1 MPQVLSKNSVLLR
14 GAGRT
19 NIEYSAGPNINITDD
34 VISGRDWTNDIN
46 QAVASGLSGR
56 LSGGENIAITN
67 NDGISTISISGD
79 IYSAGENINITD
91 KVISGKDWTND
102 IDEHIESA
110 VSGKADASAIPT
122 IVDYSAGSN
131 INISDHVISG
141 KDWSPELD
149 VKLDKS
155 AYISGTSSF
164 VTVERMYDELSSI
177 SSHISADSPWISGN
191 KILAPSAVQLEFGG
205 QFQALSSFDL
215 SGDHNHYLLMKGAAF
230 RLPDIDPYLS
240 AYLPVSSFNNYT
252 DYAEARMSAI
262 FVLANS
268 AYTTAVNNYHS
279 KLDKSAFDE
288 YSAAHSGDDA
298 VPYSAGDN
306 INVTD
311 HIISGRDWTDVIQ
324 SAMSSVNVS
333 SKLDTSAFNLYSA
346 AHSGDDITPYSAGS
360 NINVTDHVISGKDW
374 SNEIAAAGSGD
385 KTPYSGSSGIQVQDH
400 VISITGEVGRVYSAG
415 ANINISNQN
424 VISGKDWTNTI
435 DSHIASATS
444 AFLTSGDLPSAK
456 PVSGASGIKIEELT
470 DRVVFSISGD
480 VGKTYSAGA
489 NINITNEVI
498 SGRDWSTNISS
509 ATSGKLDSSWTAG
522 KDVTPYSAGNNIKI
536 TNHVVSGKDWTTEIS
551 SATSGKLDTT
561 AFTAYTATAGDYS
574 GIAPITV
581 DNVNR
586 TISVSAGYTL
596 SAGSGINFT
605 DDFADKILTINAD
618 TSGFV
623 RYTDQVLGIGN
634 GNEIS
639 GTNSYGFGAYNIVS
653 GVSLAAGLANRAS
666 ARSLAVGQNSYAYDS
681 SLAVGYANIADYN
694 SIAVGDYNRVHNG
707 QALGLNLRM
716 DGGMAIGKNNLTS
729 ADALFVIGNGSGSD
743 DSARSDAFVIDKS
756 GNVFANG
763 EQLRQNY
770 YFMNIADT
778 TGIIDAYENYP
789 PLDHDWVLDIK
800 NLGGAQVV
808 WSAFGGTATLDIDQ
822 GVRIHYSYNDDTLLA
837 EPVYPLAF
845 DEYATKSDLGGMTLE
860 MVGSSAQATGT
871 NILYIITGSN

>member
-131 INISDHVISG
+131 IDISNHVISG
-141 KDWSPELD
+141 KDWSSELD
-149 VKLDKS
+149 LKLDKS
-155 AYISGTSSF
+155 AFITGTSSF

-177 SSHISADSPWISGN
+177 SANISADSPWISGN
-191 KILAPSAVQLEFGG
+191 KILADSAIQLEFGG

-230 RLPDIDPYLS
+230 RLPAIEPYLS
-240 AYLPVSSFNNYT
+240 SYLPVTSFNNYT
-252 DYAEARMSAI
+252 EYAEARMSAI

-288 YSAAHSGDDA
+288 YSAAHSGDA

-306 INVTD
+306 INVTN
-311 HIISGRDWTDVIQ
+311 HVISGRDWTDVIQ
-324 SAMSSVNVS
+324 SAMSSVNPS
-333 SKLDTSAFNLYSA
+333 SKLDISAFNLYSA
-346 AHSGDDITPYSAGS
+346 AHTADDITPYSAGS
-360 NINVTDHVISGKDW
+360 NINVTNHVISGKDW

-444 AFLTSGDLPSAK
+444 SFLTSGDLPSAK

-470 DRVVFSISGD
+470 DKVVFSISGD
-480 VGKTYSAGA
+480 VGKTYSAGS
-489 NINITNEVI
+489 NIDITNDVI
-498 SGRDWSTNISS
+498 SGKNWSN
-509 ATSGKLDSSWTAG
+509 
-522 KDVTPYSAGNNIKI
+522 
-536 TNHVVSGKDWTTEIS
+536 EIDA
-551 SATSGKLDTT
+551 ATSGKLDTS
-561 AFTAYTATAGDYS
+561 AFTAYTATAGGADYS
-574 GIAPITV
+574 GIAPVTV

-653 GVSLAAGLANRAS
+653 GISLAAGLANRAS

-743 DSARSDAFVIDKS
+743 DSARSDAFVIDAS

-770 YFMNIADT
+770 YFMNIAET
-778 TGIIDAYENYP
+778 AGIVEAYENYP
-789 PLDHDWVLDIK
+789 PFDHDWVLDIK

-808 WSAFGGTATLDIDQ
+808 WSAFGGTATLEIDQ

-860 MVGSSAQATGT
+860 MVGSSAQATA
-871 NILYIITGSN
+871 NNVLYIITGSN

>member
-122 IVDYSAGSN
+122 IVDYSAGAN
-131 INISDHVISG
+131 IDISGHVISG
-141 KDWSPELD
+141 KDWSSELD
-149 VKLDKS
+149 LKLDKS
-155 AYISGTSSF
+155 AFITGTSSF

-177 SSHISADSPWISGN
+177 SANISADSPWISGN
-191 KILAPSAVQLEFGG
+191 KILADSAIQLEFGG

-230 RLPDIDPYLS
+230 RLPAIEPYLS
-240 AYLPVSSFNNYT
+240 SYLPVSSFNNYT
-252 DYAEARMSAI
+252 EYAEARMSAI

-279 KLDKSAFDE
+279 KLDKSAFEE

-311 HIISGRDWTDVIQ
+311 HVISGRDWTDVIQ
-324 SAMSSVNVS
+324 SAMSSVNPS
-333 SKLDTSAFNLYSA
+333 SKLDISAFNLYSA
-346 AHSGDDITPYSAGS
+346 AHTADDITPYSAGS
-360 NINVTDHVISGKDW
+360 NINVTNHVISGKDW

-444 AFLTSGDLPSAK
+444 SFLTSGDLPSAK

-470 DRVVFSISGD
+470 DKVVFSISGD
-480 VGKTYSAGA
+480 VGKTYSAGS
-489 NINITNEVI
+489 NINISNQNVI
-498 SGRDWSTNISS
+498 
-509 ATSGKLDSSWTAG
+509 
-522 KDVTPYSAGNNIKI
+522 
-536 TNHVVSGKDWTTEIS
+536 SGKDWSNEIA
-551 SATSGKLDTT
+551 SATSGKLDTS
-561 AFTAYTATAGDYS
+561 AFTAYTATAGGADYS
-574 GIAPITV
+574 GIAPVSV

-743 DSARSDAFVIDKS
+743 DSARSDAFVIDAS

-770 YFMNIADT
+770 YFMNIADS
-778 TGIIDAYENYP
+778 TGIVEAYENYP
-789 PLDHDWVLDIK
+789 PYDHDWVLDIK

-822 GVRIHYSYNDDTLLA
+822 GVRIHYSYDDDTLLA
-837 EPVYPLAF
+837 EPIYPLAF
-845 DEYATKSDLGGMTLE
+845 EEYATKSDLGGMTLE
-860 MVGSSAQATGT
+860 MVGSTAQATA
-871 NILYIITGSN
+871 NNVLYIITGSN

>member
-34 VISGRDWTNDIN
+34 VISGRDWTDDIN
-46 QAVASGLSGR
+46 QAIASGLSGR
-56 LSGGENIAITN
+56 LSGGDNIAITH

-79 IYSAGENINITD
+79 LYSAGPNIDITD
-91 KVISGKDWTND
+91 RTISGKDWTND

-110 VSGKADASAIPT
+110 ISSKADTSAIPT
-122 IVDYSAGSN
+122 IVDYSAGNN
-131 INISDHVISG
+131 INITDHVVSG
-141 KDWSPELD
+141 KDWTSELD

-191 KILAPSAVQLEFGG
+191 KILAASAIQLEFGS

-230 RLPDIDPYLS
+230 RLPDIYPYLS
-240 AYLPVSSFNNYT
+240 SYLPVSSFNNYT
-252 DYAEARMSAI
+252 DYAEARMSGI

-268 AYTTAVNNYHS
+268 AYTTAVNNYYN
-279 KLDKSAFDE
+279 KLDKSAFSA

-298 VPYSAGDN
+298 VPYSAGAN
-306 INVTD
+306 IDVTD
-311 HIISGRDWTDVIQ
+311 HVISGRDWTDLIQ

-346 AHSGDDITPYSAGS
+346 AHSGDDVTPYSAGS
-360 NINVTDHVISGKDW
+360 NINVTNHVISGKDW
-374 SNEIAAAGSGD
+374 SDEIASAGSGD
-385 KTPYSGSSGIQVQDH
+385 KTPYSGASGIQVQDH

-444 AFLTSGDLPSAK
+444 SFLTSGDLPSAK

-470 DRVVFSISGD
+470 DKVVFSISGD
-480 VGKTYSAGA
+480 VGKTYSAGS
-489 NINITNEVI
+489 NIDITNEVI
-498 SGRDWSTNISS
+498 SGKDWSN
-509 ATSGKLDSSWTAG
+509 
-522 KDVTPYSAGNNIKI
+522 
-536 TNHVVSGKDWTTEIS
+536 EIDA
-551 SATSGKLDTT
+551 ATSGKLDTS
-561 AFTAYTATAGDYS
+561 AFTAYTATAGGADYS
-574 GIAPITV
+574 GIAPVTV

-596 SAGSGINFT
+596 SAGSGINFVEDST
-605 DDFADKILTINAD
+605 AKILTINSIAAPD
-618 TSGFV
+618 WYFAGPNINIREDGQISGKDWTSDISGYTGFV

-634 GNEIS
+634 GNEVS
-639 GTNSYGFGAYNIVS
+639 GTNSLGFGAYNIVS

-707 QALGLNLRM
+707 QALGYNLRM

-756 GNVFANG
+756 GNVYANG

-770 YFMNIADT
+770 YFMNIAET
-778 TGIIDAYENYP
+778 AGIVYAYDSYP
-789 PLDHDWVLDIK
+789 PMDHDWVLDIK
-800 NLGGAQVV
+800 NIGGAAVEF
-808 WSAFGGTATLDIDQ
+808 SANDATATLEINQ
-822 GVRIHYSYNDDTLLA
+822 GVRVHYSYLDDMLLA
-837 EPVYPLAF
+837 EPVYPIGF
-845 DEYATKSDLGGMTLE
+845 DDYATKGDLGGLTIE
-860 MVGSSAQATGT
+860 TVGTSAEASGT

>member
-34 VISGRDWTNDIN
+34 VISGRDWTDDIN

-67 NDGISTISISGD
+67 NEGISTISISGD

-131 INISDHVISG
+131 IDISNHVISG
-141 KDWSPELD
+141 KDWSSELD
-149 VKLDKS
+149 LKLDKS
-155 AYISGTSSF
+155 AFITGTSSF

-177 SSHISADSPWISGN
+177 SANISADSPWISGN
-191 KILAPSAVQLEFGG
+191 KILADSAIQLEFGG

-230 RLPDIDPYLS
+230 RLPAIEPYLS
-240 AYLPVSSFNNYT
+240 SYLPVTSFNNYT
-252 DYAEARMSAI
+252 EYAEARMSAI

-268 AYTTAVNNYHS
+268 AYTTAVNNYNS

-288 YSAAHSGDDA
+288 YSAAHSGDENI
-298 VPYSAGDN
+298 PYSAGDN

-311 HIISGRDWTDVIQ
+311 HVISGRDWTDVIQ
-324 SAMSSVNVS
+324 SAMSSVNPS
-333 SKLDTSAFNLYSA
+333 SKLDISAFNLYSA
-346 AHSGDDITPYSAGS
+346 AHTADDITPYSAGS
-360 NINVTDHVISGKDW
+360 NINVTNHVISGKDW

-385 KTPYSGSSGIQVQDH
+385 KTPYSGASGIQVQDH
-400 VISITGEVGRVYSAG
+400 VISISGEVGRVYSAG

-444 AFLTSGDLPSAK
+444 SFLTSGDLPSAK

-470 DRVVFSISGD
+470 DKVVFSISGD
-480 VGKTYSAGA
+480 VGKTYSAGS
-489 NINITNEVI
+489 NINITNDVI
-498 SGRDWSTNISS
+498 SGKNWQPEINA
-509 ATSGKLDSSWTAG
+509 ATSGKLNTSSFTAY
-522 KDVTPYSAGNNIKI
+522 TA
-536 TNHVVSGKDWTTEIS
+536 T
-551 SATSGKLDTT
+551 ATSGKLDTT
-561 AFTAYTATAGDYS
+561 AFTAYTATATTGKLDTSAFTAYTATAGGADYS
-574 GIAPITV
+574 GIAPVTV

-639 GTNSYGFGAYNIVS
+639 GTNSLGFGAYNIVS

-681 SLAVGYANIADYN
+681 SLAVGYANIADHN
-694 SIAVGDYNRVHNG
+694 SIAVGDYNNVHNG
-707 QALGLNLRM
+707 QALGLNLKM
-716 DGGMAIGKNNLTS
+716 DGGMAIGKNNKTS

-743 DSARSDAFVIDKS
+743 TSARSDAFVIDKS
-756 GNVFANG
+756 GNVYANG

-770 YFMNIADT
+770 YFMNIAET
-778 TGIIDAYENYP
+778 TGIVYAYDSYP
-789 PLDHDWVLDIK
+789 PMDHDWVLDIK
-800 NLGGAQVV
+800 NIGGAAVEF
-808 WSAFGGTATLDIDQ
+808 SACDATATLEVNQ
-822 GVRIHYSYNDDTLLA
+822 GVRVHYSYLDNMLMA
-837 EPVYPLAF
+837 EPIYPIGI
-845 DEYATKSDLGGMTLE
+845 DDYVTKGDLGGLTIE
-860 MVGSSAQATGT
+860 TVGTSAEASGT

>member
-34 VISGRDWTNDIN
+34 VISGRDWTDDIN

-56 LSGGENIAITN
+56 LSGGENIAITSN
-67 NDGISTISISGD
+67 EGITTISVSGD
-79 IYSAGENINITD
+79 IYSAGDNINITN

-110 VSGKADASAIPT
+110 ISSKADTSAIPT

-131 INISDHVISG
+131 IDITDHVISG
-141 KDWSPELD
+141 KDWTSELD

-155 AYISGTSSF
+155 AYITGTSSF

-177 SSHISADSPWISGN
+177 SSHISGDSPWISGN
-191 KILAPSAVQLEFGG
+191 KILAPSAIQLEFGG

-230 RLPDIDPYLS
+230 RLPDLWPHLS

-252 DYAEARMSAI
+252 DYAEARMSGI

-268 AYTTAVNNYHS
+268 AYTTAVNNYHN
-279 KLDKSAFDE
+279 KLDKSAFSS
-288 YSAAHSGDDA
+288 YSAAHSGDDT

-306 INVTD
+306 IDVTD

-346 AHSGDDITPYSAGS
+346 AHSGDDVTPYSAGS
-360 NINVTDHVISGKDW
+360 NINISDHVISGKDW
-374 SNEIAAAGSGD
+374 SDEIAAAGSGD
-385 KTPYSGSSGIQVQDH
+385 KTPYSGASGIQVQNH
-400 VISITGEVGRVYSAG
+400 VISISGEVGRVYSAG
-415 ANINISNQN
+415 ANINISPQN

-480 VGKTYSAGA
+480 VGKTYSAGD
-489 NINITNEVI
+489 NINISPQNVI
-498 SGRDWSTNISS
+498 SGKNWQ
-509 ATSGKLDSSWTAG
+509 
-522 KDVTPYSAGNNIKI
+522 P
-536 TNHVVSGKDWTTEIS
+536 EIDA
-551 SATSGKLDTT
+551 ATSGKLDTS
-561 AFTAYTATAGDYS
+561 AFTAYTATAGGADYS
-574 GIAPITV
+574 GIAPVTV

-596 SAGSGINFT
+596 SAGSGINFV

-634 GNEIS
+634 GNEVS
-639 GTNSYGFGAYNIVS
+639 GTNSLGFGAYNIVS

-694 SIAVGDYNRVHNG
+694 SIAVGDYNNVHNG
-707 QALGLNLRM
+707 QALGYNLKM
-716 DGGMAIGKNNLTS
+716 DGGMAIGKNNKTS
-729 ADALFVIGNGSGSD
+729 ANALFVIGNGSGSD
-743 DSARSDAFVIDKS
+743 TSARSDAFVIDKS
-756 GNVFANG
+756 GNVYANG

-770 YFMNIADT
+770 YFMNIADS
-778 TGIIDAYENYP
+778 TGIVYAYDSYP
-789 PLDHDWVLDIK
+789 PMDHDWVLDIK
-800 NLGGAQVV
+800 NIGGAAVEF
-808 WSAFGGTATLDIDQ
+808 SANDATATLELNQ
-822 GVRIHYSYNDDTLLA
+822 GVRVHYSYLDNYLMA
-837 EPVYPLAF
+837 EPIYPIGI
-845 DEYATKSDLGGMTLE
+845 DDYATKGDLAGLTLE
-860 MVGSSAQATGT
+860 MVGTSAEASGT

>member
-131 INISDHVISG
+131 IDISNHVISG
-141 KDWSPELD
+141 KDWSSELD
-149 VKLDKS
+149 LKLDKS
-155 AYISGTSSF
+155 AFITGTSSF

-177 SSHISADSPWISGN
+177 SANISADSPWISGN
-191 KILAPSAVQLEFGG
+191 KILADSAIQLEFGG

-230 RLPDIDPYLS
+230 RLPAIEPYLS
-240 AYLPVSSFNNYT
+240 SYLPVSSFNNYT
-252 DYAEARMSAI
+252 EYAEARMSAI

-268 AYTTAVNNYHS
+268 AYTTAVNNYNS

-288 YSAAHSGDDA
+288 YSAAHSGDENI
-298 VPYSAGDN
+298 PYSAGDN

-311 HIISGRDWTDVIQ
+311 HVISGRDWTDVIQ
-324 SAMSSVNVS
+324 SAMSSVNPS
-333 SKLDTSAFNLYSA
+333 SKLDISAFNLYSA
-346 AHSGDDITPYSAGS
+346 AHTADDITPYSGA
-360 NINVTDHVISGKDW
+360 
-374 SNEIAAAGSGD
+374 
-385 KTPYSGSSGIQVQDH
+385 SGIQVQDH
-400 VISITGEVGRVYSAG
+400 VISITGEVGRAYSAG

-424 VISGKDWTNTI
+424 VISGKDWSNDI

-444 AFLTSGDLPSAK
+444 SFLTSGDLPSAK

-470 DRVVFSISGD
+470 DKVVFSISGD
-480 VGKTYSAGA
+480 VGG
-489 NINITNEVI
+489 
-498 SGRDWSTNISS
+498 
-509 ATSGKLDSSWTAG
+509 
-522 KDVTPYSAGNNIKI
+522 
-536 TNHVVSGKDWTTEIS
+536 
-551 SATSGKLDTT
+551 
-561 AFTAYTATAGDYS
+561 GDYS
-574 GIAPITV
+574 GIAPISV

-596 SAGSGINFT
+596 SAGSGINLT
-605 DDFADKILTINAD
+605 DDFANKILTINAD

-639 GTNSYGFGAYNIVS
+639 ETNSYGFGAYNIVS

-778 TGIIDAYENYP
+778 TGIVEAYENYP
-789 PLDHDWVLDIK
+789 PFDHDWVLDIK

-808 WSAFGGTATLDIDQ
+808 WSAFGGTATLEIDQ
-822 GVRIHYSYNDDTLLA
+822 GVRIHYSYDDDELLA

-845 DEYATKSDLGGMTLE
+845 EEYATKSDLGGMTLE
-860 MVGSSAQATGT
+860 MVGSSAQATA
-871 NILYIITGSN
+871 NNVLYIITGSN

>member
-34 VISGRDWTNDIN
+34 VISGRDWTDDIN

-67 NDGISTISISGD
+67 NEGITTISISGD
-79 IYSAGENINITD
+79 IYSAGDNINITD

-110 VSGKADASAIPT
+110 ISSKADSSAIPT

-191 KILAPSAVQLEFGG
+191 KILAPSAVQLEFGD

-230 RLPDIDPYLS
+230 RLPDLWPHLS
-240 AYLPVSSFNNYT
+240 GYLPVSAFNNYT
-252 DYAEARMSAI
+252 EYAEARMSGI

-268 AYTTAVNNYHS
+268 AYTTAVNNYNN
-279 KLDKSAFDE
+279 KLDISAFSA

-374 SNEIAAAGSGD
+374 SDEIAAAGSGD
-385 KTPYSGSSGIQVQDH
+385 KTPYSGASGIQVQDH
-400 VISITGEVGRVYSAG
+400 VISISGEVGRVYSAG

-456 PVSGASGIKIEELT
+456 PVSGASGIKIEELS
-470 DRVVFSISGD
+470 DKVVFSISGD
-480 VGKTYSAGA
+480 VGKTYSAGT
-489 NINITNEVI
+489 NINISNQNVI
-498 SGRDWSTNISS
+498 SGKNWQ
-509 ATSGKLDSSWTAG
+509 
-522 KDVTPYSAGNNIKI
+522 P
-536 TNHVVSGKDWTTEIS
+536 EIDA
-551 SATSGKLDTT
+551 ATSGKLDTS
-561 AFTAYTATAGDYS
+561 AFTAYTATAGGADYS

-596 SAGSGINFT
+596 SAGSGINFDEDST
-605 DDFADKILTINAD
+605 SKILTINAVAAPD
-618 TSGFV
+618 WYFAGPNISIREDGQISGKDWTNDISGYSGFV

-634 GNEIS
+634 GNEVS
-639 GTNSYGFGAYNIVS
+639 GTNSLGFGAYNIVS

-681 SLAVGYANIADYN
+681 SLAVGYANIADHN
-694 SIAVGDYNRVHNG
+694 SIAVGDYNNVHNG
-707 QALGLNLRM
+707 QALGYNLRM
-716 DGGMAIGKNNLTS
+716 DGGMAIGKNNKTS

-743 DSARSDAFVIDKS
+743 TSARSDAFVIDKS
-756 GNVFANG
+756 GNVYANG

-770 YFMNIADT
+770 YFMNIAET
-778 TGIIDAYENYP
+778 TGIVYAYDSYP
-789 PLDHDWVLDIK
+789 PMDHDWVLDIK
-800 NLGGAQVV
+800 NIGGAAVEF
-808 WSAFGGTATLDIDQ
+808 SACDATATLDINQ
-822 GVRIHYSYNDDTLLA
+822 GVRVHYSYLDNMLMA
-837 EPVYPLAF
+837 EPIYPIGI
-845 DEYATKSDLGGMTLE
+845 DDYVTKGDLGGLTIE
-860 MVGSSAQATGT
+860 TVGTSAEASGT

>member
-122 IVDYSAGSN
+122 IVDYSAGAN
-131 INISDHVISG
+131 IDISGHVISG
-141 KDWSPELD
+141 KDWSSELD
-149 VKLDKS
+149 LKLDKS
-155 AYISGTSSF
+155 AFITGTSSF

-177 SSHISADSPWISGN
+177 SANISADSPWISGN
-191 KILAPSAVQLEFGG
+191 KILADSAIQLEFGG

-230 RLPDIDPYLS
+230 RLPAIEPYLS
-240 AYLPVSSFNNYT
+240 SYLPVSSFNNYT
-252 DYAEARMSAI
+252 EYAEARMSAI

-279 KLDKSAFDE
+279 KLDKSAFEE

-311 HIISGRDWTDVIQ
+311 HVISGRDWTDVIQ
-324 SAMSSVNVS
+324 SAMSSVNPS
-333 SKLDTSAFNLYSA
+333 SKLDISAFNLYSA
-346 AHSGDDITPYSAGS
+346 AHTADDITPYSAGS
-360 NINVTDHVISGKDW
+360 NINVTNHVISGKDW

-444 AFLTSGDLPSAK
+444 SFLTSGDLPSAK
-456 PVSGASGIKIEELT
+456 HVSGASGIKIEELT
-470 DRVVFSISGD
+470 DKVVFSISGD
-480 VGKTYSAGA
+480 VGKTYSAGS
-489 NINITNEVI
+489 NINISNQNVI
-498 SGRDWSTNISS
+498 SGKNWSN
-509 ATSGKLDSSWTAG
+509 
-522 KDVTPYSAGNNIKI
+522 
-536 TNHVVSGKDWTTEIS
+536 EIDA
-551 SATSGKLDTT
+551 ATSGKLDTS
-561 AFTAYTATAGDYS
+561 AFTAYTATAGGADYS
-574 GIAPITV
+574 GIAPVSV

-743 DSARSDAFVIDKS
+743 DSARSDAFVIDAS

-770 YFMNIADT
+770 YFMNIADS
-778 TGIIDAYENYP
+778 TGIVEAYENYP
-789 PLDHDWVLDIK
+789 PYDHDWVLDIK

-822 GVRIHYSYNDDTLLA
+822 GVRIHYSYDDDTLLA
-837 EPVYPLAF
+837 EPIYPLAF
-845 DEYATKSDLGGMTLE
+845 EEYATKSDLGGMTLE
-860 MVGSSAQATGT
+860 MVGSTAQATA
-871 NILYIITGSN
+871 NNVLYIITGSN

>member
-122 IVDYSAGSN
+122 IVDYSAGNN
-131 INISDHVISG
+131 IDISGHVISG
-141 KDWSPELD
+141 KDWSSELD

-191 KILAPSAVQLEFGG
+191 KILADSAIQLEFGG

-230 RLPDIDPYLS
+230 RLPAIEPYLS
-240 AYLPVSSFNNYT
+240 SYLPVSSFNNYT
-252 DYAEARMSAI
+252 EYAEARMSAI

-311 HIISGRDWTDVIQ
+311 HVISGRDWTDVIQ
-324 SAMSSVNVS
+324 SAMSSVNPS
-333 SKLDTSAFNLYSA
+333 SKLDISAFNLYSA
-346 AHSGDDITPYSAGS
+346 AHTADDITPYSAGS

-480 VGKTYSAGA
+480 VGKTYSAGS
-489 NINITNEVI
+489 NIDITNDVI
-498 SGRDWSTNISS
+498 SGKNWSN
-509 ATSGKLDSSWTAG
+509 
-522 KDVTPYSAGNNIKI
+522 
-536 TNHVVSGKDWTTEIS
+536 EIDA
-551 SATSGKLDTT
+551 ATSGKLDTS
-561 AFTAYTATAGDYS
+561 AFTAYTATAGGADYS
-574 GIAPITV
+574 GIAPVTV

-596 SAGSGINFT
+596 SAGSGINFA

-694 SIAVGDYNRVHNG
+694 SIAVGDYNNVHNG
-707 QALGLNLRM
+707 QALGLNLKM
-716 DGGMAIGKNNLTS
+716 DGGMAIGKNNKTS

-743 DSARSDAFVIDKS
+743 TSARSDAFVIDAS

-778 TGIIDAYENYP
+778 TGIVEAYENYP
-789 PLDHDWVLDIK
+789 PFDHDWVLDIK

-808 WSAFGGTATLDIDQ
+808 WSAFGGTATLEIDQ
-822 GVRIHYSYNDDTLLA
+822 GVRIHYSYDDDKLLA

-845 DEYATKSDLGGMTLE
+845 DEYATKGDLGGMTLE
-860 MVGSSAQATGT
+860 MVGTSAEASGT

>member
-19 NIEYSAGPNINITDD
+19 NIEYSAGPNIDITDD

-46 QAVASGLSGR
+46 QAIASGLSGR

-67 NDGISTISISGD
+67 NEGITTISISGD
-79 IYSAGENINITD
+79 IYSAGENIDITD

-110 VSGKADASAIPT
+110 ISSKADTSAIPT

-131 INISDHVISG
+131 IDISGHVISG
-141 KDWSPELD
+141 RDWTSELD

-240 AYLPVSSFNNYT
+240 SYLTVSAFNNYT
-252 DYAEARMSAI
+252 DYAEARMSGI

-279 KLDKSAFDE
+279 KLDKSAFSA
-288 YSAAHSGDDA
+288 YSAAHSGDDT
-298 VPYSAGDN
+298 VEYSAGSN
-306 INVTD
+306 IDISAHV
-311 HIISGRDWTDVIQ
+311 ISGRDWTDVIQ

-360 NINVTDHVISGKDW
+360 NIKISAHVISGKDW
-374 SNEIAAAGSGD
+374 SDEIASAGSGD
-385 KTPYSGSSGIQVQDH
+385 KTPYSGASGIQVQNH
-400 VISITGEVGRVYSAG
+400 VISISGEVGRVYSAG
-415 ANINISNQN
+415 SNIYISPQN
-424 VISGKDWTNTI
+424 VISGKDWTSDI

-456 PVSGASGIKIEELT
+456 PVSGTSGIKIEEMP
-470 DRVVFSISGD
+470 DKVVFSISGD
-480 VGKTYSAGA
+480 VGKTYSAGT
-489 NINITNEVI
+489 NIYISPQNVI
-498 SGRDWSTNISS
+498 SGKNWQ
-509 ATSGKLDSSWTAG
+509 
-522 KDVTPYSAGNNIKI
+522 P
-536 TNHVVSGKDWTTEIS
+536 EIDA
-551 SATSGKLDTT
+551 ATSGKLDTS
-561 AFTAYTATAGDYS
+561 AFTAYTATAGGGDYS

-596 SAGSGINFT
+596 SAGSGINFDENST
-605 DDFADKILTINAD
+605 AKILTINAVAAPD
-618 TSGFV
+618 WYFAGPNINIREDGQISGKDWTSDISGYSGFV
-623 RYTDQVLGIGN
+623 RYTDQAIGIGN
-634 GNEIS
+634 GNEVS
-639 GTNSYGFGAYNIVS
+639 GTNSLGFGAYNIVS

-694 SIAVGDYNRVHNG
+694 SIAVGDYNNVHNG
-707 QALGLNLRM
+707 QALGYNLKI
-716 DGGMAIGKNNLTS
+716 DGGMAIGKNNKTS

-743 DSARSDAFVIDKS
+743 TSARSDAFVIDKS
-756 GNVFANG
+756 GNVYANG

-770 YFMNIADT
+770 YFMNIADS
-778 TGIIDAYENYP
+778 TGIVYAYDSYP

-800 NLGGAQVV
+800 NIGGAAVEF
-808 WSAFGGTATLDIDQ
+808 SANDATATLELNQ
-822 GVRIHYSYNDDTLLA
+822 GVRVHYSYLDDKLMA
-837 EPVYPLAF
+837 EPIYPIGI
-845 DEYATKSDLGGMTLE
+845 DDYATKGDLGGLTIE
-860 MVGSSAQATGT
+860 TVGTSAEASGT

>member
-34 VISGRDWTNDIN
+34 VISGRDWTDDIN

-67 NDGISTISISGD
+67 NEGITTISISGD
-79 IYSAGENINITD
+79 IYSAGDNINITD

-110 VSGKADASAIPT
+110 ISSKADSSAIPT

-191 KILAPSAVQLEFGG
+191 KILAPSAVQLEFGD

-230 RLPDIDPYLS
+230 RLPDLWPHLS
-240 AYLPVSSFNNYT
+240 GYLPVSAFNNYT
-252 DYAEARMSAI
+252 EYAEARMSGI

-268 AYTTAVNNYHS
+268 AYTTAVNNYNN
-279 KLDKSAFDE
+279 KLDISAFSA

-374 SNEIAAAGSGD
+374 SDEIAAAGSGD
-385 KTPYSGSSGIQVQDH
+385 KTPYSGASGIQVQDH
-400 VISITGEVGRVYSAG
+400 VISISGEVGRVYSAG

-480 VGKTYSAGA
+480 VGKTYSAGS
-489 NINITNEVI
+489 NINISNQNVI
-498 SGRDWSTNISS
+498 SGKNWQ
-509 ATSGKLDSSWTAG
+509 
-522 KDVTPYSAGNNIKI
+522 P
-536 TNHVVSGKDWTTEIS
+536 EIDA
-551 SATSGKLDTT
+551 ATSGKLDTS
-561 AFTAYTATAGDYS
+561 AFTAYTATAGGADYS
-574 GIAPITV
+574 GIAPVTV

-596 SAGSGINFT
+596 SAGSGINFVEDST
-605 DDFADKILTINAD
+605 SKILTINAVAAPD
-618 TSGFV
+618 WYFAGPNISIREDGQISGKDWTNDISGYSGFV

-634 GNEIS
+634 GNEVS
-639 GTNSYGFGAYNIVS
+639 GTNSLGFGAYNIVS

-681 SLAVGYANIADYN
+681 SLAVGYANIADHN
-694 SIAVGDYNRVHNG
+694 SIAVGDYNNVHNG
-707 QALGLNLRM
+707 QALGLNLKM
-716 DGGMAIGKNNLTS
+716 DGGMAIGKNNKTS

-743 DSARSDAFVIDKS
+743 TSARSDAFVIDKS
-756 GNVFANG
+756 GNVYANG

-770 YFMNIADT
+770 YFMNIAET
-778 TGIIDAYENYP
+778 TGIVYAYDSYP
-789 PLDHDWVLDIK
+789 PMDHDWVLDIK
-800 NLGGAQVV
+800 NIGGAAVEF
-808 WSAFGGTATLDIDQ
+808 SACDATATLDINQ
-822 GVRIHYSYNDDTLLA
+822 GVRVHYSYLDNMLMA
-837 EPVYPLAF
+837 EPIYPIGIDDYVTKGDLAG
-845 DEYATKSDLGGMTLE
+845 LTLE
-860 MVGSSAQATGT
+860 MVGTSAEASGT

>member
-19 NIEYSAGPNINITDD
+19 NIEYSAGPNINITND

-131 INISDHVISG
+131 IDISNHVISG
-141 KDWSPELD
+141 KDWSSELD
-149 VKLDKS
+149 LKLDKS
-155 AYISGTSSF
+155 AFITGTSSF

-177 SSHISADSPWISGN
+177 SANISADSPWISGN
-191 KILAPSAVQLEFGG
+191 KILADSAIQLEFGG

-230 RLPDIDPYLS
+230 RLPAIEPYLS
-240 AYLPVSSFNNYT
+240 SYLPVTSFNNYT
-252 DYAEARMSAI
+252 EYAEARMSAI

-324 SAMSSVNVS
+324 SAMSSVNPS
-333 SKLDTSAFNLYSA
+333 SKLDISAFNLYSA
-346 AHSGDDITPYSAGS
+346 AHTADDITPYSAGS
-360 NINVTDHVISGKDW
+360 NINVTNHVISGKDW

-444 AFLTSGDLPSAK
+444 SFLTSGDLPSAK

-470 DRVVFSISGD
+470 DKVVFSISGD
-480 VGKTYSAGA
+480 VGKTYSAGS
-489 NINITNEVI
+489 NIDISNQNVI
-498 SGRDWSTNISS
+498 SGKNWQ
-509 ATSGKLDSSWTAG
+509 
-522 KDVTPYSAGNNIKI
+522 P
-536 TNHVVSGKDWTTEIS
+536 EIDA
-551 SATSGKLDTT
+551 ATSGKLDTS
-561 AFTAYTATAGDYS
+561 AFTAYTATAGGADYS
-574 GIAPITV
+574 GIAPVSV

-596 SAGSGINFT
+596 SAGSGINFDEDST
-605 DDFADKILTINAD
+605 AKILTINSIAAPD
-618 TSGFV
+618 WYFAGPNINIREDGQISGKDWTNDISGYSGFV

-743 DSARSDAFVIDKS
+743 DSARSDAFVIDAS

-778 TGIIDAYENYP
+778 TGIVEAYENYP
-789 PLDHDWVLDIK
+789 PFDHDWVLDIK

-808 WSAFGGTATLDIDQ
+808 WSAFGGTATLEIDQ
-822 GVRIHYSYNDDTLLA
+822 GVRIHYSYDDDTLLA
-837 EPVYPLAF
+837 EPIYPLAF
-845 DEYATKSDLGGMTLE
+845 EEYATKSDLGGMTLE

>member
-19 NIEYSAGPNINITDD
+19 NIEYSAGPNINITND

-131 INISDHVISG
+131 IDISNHVISG
-141 KDWSPELD
+141 KDWSSELD
-149 VKLDKS
+149 LKLDKS
-155 AYISGTSSF
+155 AFITGTSSF

-177 SSHISADSPWISGN
+177 SANISADSPWISGN
-191 KILAPSAVQLEFGG
+191 KILADSAIQLEFGG

-230 RLPDIDPYLS
+230 RLPAIEPYLS
-240 AYLPVSSFNNYT
+240 SYLPVSSFNNYT
-252 DYAEARMSAI
+252 EYAEARMSAI

-288 YSAAHSGDDA
+288 YSAAHSGDENI
-298 VPYSAGDN
+298 PYSAGDN

-311 HIISGRDWTDVIQ
+311 HVISGRDWTDVIQ
-324 SAMSSVNVS
+324 SAMSSVNPS
-333 SKLDTSAFNLYSA
+333 SKLDISAFNLYSA
-346 AHSGDDITPYSAGS
+346 AHTADDITPYSGA
-360 NINVTDHVISGKDW
+360 
-374 SNEIAAAGSGD
+374 
-385 KTPYSGSSGIQVQDH
+385 SGIQVQDH

-444 AFLTSGDLPSAK
+444 SFLTSGDLPSAK

-470 DRVVFSISGD
+470 DKVVFSISGD
-480 VGKTYSAGA
+480 VGKTYSAGS
-489 NINITNEVI
+489 NINITNDVI
-498 SGRDWSTNISS
+498 SGKNWQPEINA
-509 ATSGKLDSSWTAG
+509 ATSGKLNTSSFTAY
-522 KDVTPYSAGNNIKI
+522 TA
-536 TNHVVSGKDWTTEIS
+536 T
-551 SATSGKLDTT
+551 ATSGKLDTT
-561 AFTAYTATAGDYS
+561 AFTAYTATATSGKLDTSAFTAYTATAGGADYS
-574 GIAPITV
+574 GIAPVTV
-581 DNVNR
+581 DNENR

-743 DSARSDAFVIDKS
+743 DSARSDAFVIDAS

-763 EQLRQNY
+763 KQLRQNY

-778 TGIIDAYENYP
+778 TGIVEAYEKYP
-789 PLDHDWVLDIK
+789 PFDHDWVLDIK

-808 WSAFGGTATLDIDQ
+808 WSAFGGTATLEIDQ
-822 GVRIHYSYNDDTLLA
+822 GVRIHYSYDDDKLLA

-845 DEYATKSDLGGMTLE
+845 EEYATKSNLGGMTLE
-860 MVGSSAQATGT
+860 MVGSSAQATA
-871 NILYIITGSN
+871 NNVLYIITGSN

>member
-1 MPQVLSKNSVLLR
+1 L
-14 GAGRT
+14 
-19 NIEYSAGPNINITDD
+19 
-34 VISGRDWTNDIN
+34 DI
-46 QAVASGLSGR
+46 
-56 LSGGENIAITN
+56 
-67 NDGISTISISGD
+67 
-79 IYSAGENINITD
+79 
-91 KVISGKDWTND
+91 
-102 IDEHIESA
+102 
-110 VSGKADASAIPT
+110 
-122 IVDYSAGSN
+122 
-131 INISDHVISG
+131 
-141 KDWSPELD
+141 
-149 VKLDKS
+149 
-155 AYISGTSSF
+155 
-164 VTVERMYDELSSI
+164 
-177 SSHISADSPWISGN
+177 
-191 KILAPSAVQLEFGG
+191 
-205 QFQALSSFDL
+205 
-215 SGDHNHYLLMKGAAF
+215 
-230 RLPDIDPYLS
+230 
-240 AYLPVSSFNNYT
+240 
-252 DYAEARMSAI
+252 
-262 FVLANS
+262 
-268 AYTTAVNNYHS
+268 
-279 KLDKSAFDE
+279 
-288 YSAAHSGDDA
+288 
-298 VPYSAGDN
+298 
-306 INVTD
+306 
-311 HIISGRDWTDVIQ
+311 
-324 SAMSSVNVS
+324 
-333 SKLDTSAFNLYSA
+333 SAFNLYSA
-346 AHSGDDITPYSAGS
+346 AHTADDITPYSAGS
-360 NINVTDHVISGKDW
+360 NINVTNHVISGKDW
-374 SNEIAAAGSGD
+374 SDEIAAAGSGD

-444 AFLTSGDLPSAK
+444 SFLTSGDLPSAK

-470 DRVVFSISGD
+470 DKVVFSISGD
-480 VGKTYSAGA
+480 VGKTYSAGS
-489 NINITNEVI
+489 NIDITNDVI
-498 SGRDWSTNISS
+498 SGKNWSNDID
-509 ATSGKLDSSWTAG
+509 A
-522 KDVTPYSAGNNIKI
+522 
-536 TNHVVSGKDWTTEIS
+536 
-551 SATSGKLDTT
+551 ATSGKLDTS
-561 AFTAYTATAGDYS
+561 AFTAYTATAGGADYS
-574 GIAPITV
+574 GIAPVSV

-623 RYTDQVLGIGN
+623 RYTDQALGIGN

-770 YFMNIADT
+770 YFMNIADS
-778 TGIIDAYENYP
+778 TGIVEAYENYP
-789 PLDHDWVLDIK
+789 PFDHDWVLDIK

-808 WSAFGGTATLDIDQ
+808 WSAFGGTATLEIDQ
-822 GVRIHYSYNDDTLLA
+822 GVRIHYSYDDDTLLA

-845 DEYATKSDLGGMTLE
+845 EEYATKTDLGGMTLE
-860 MVGSSAQATGT
+860 MVGSSAQATA
-871 NILYIITGSN
+871 NNVLYIITGSN

>member
-19 NIEYSAGPNINITDD
+19 NIEYSAGPNINITND

-122 IVDYSAGSN
+122 IVDYSAGAN
-131 INISDHVISG
+131 IDISGHVISG
-141 KDWSPELD
+141 KDWSSELD
-149 VKLDKS
+149 LKLDKS
-155 AYISGTSSF
+155 AFITGTSSF

-177 SSHISADSPWISGN
+177 SANISADSPWISGN
-191 KILAPSAVQLEFGG
+191 KILADSAIQLEFGG

-230 RLPDIDPYLS
+230 RLPAIEPYLS
-240 AYLPVSSFNNYT
+240 SYLPVSSFNNYT
-252 DYAEARMSAI
+252 EYAEARMSAI

-279 KLDKSAFDE
+279 KLDKSAFEE

-311 HIISGRDWTDVIQ
+311 HVISGRDWTDVIQ
-324 SAMSSVNVS
+324 SAMSSVNPS
-333 SKLDTSAFNLYSA
+333 SKLDISAFNLYSA
-346 AHSGDDITPYSAGS
+346 AHTADDITPYSAGS
-360 NINVTDHVISGKDW
+360 NINVTNHVISGKDW

-444 AFLTSGDLPSAK
+444 SFLTSGDLPSAK

-470 DRVVFSISGD
+470 DKVVFSISGD
-480 VGKTYSAGA
+480 VGKTYSAGS
-489 NINITNEVI
+489 NINISNQNVI
-498 SGRDWSTNISS
+498 
-509 ATSGKLDSSWTAG
+509 
-522 KDVTPYSAGNNIKI
+522 
-536 TNHVVSGKDWTTEIS
+536 SGKDWSNEIA
-551 SATSGKLDTT
+551 SATSGKLDTS
-561 AFTAYTATAGDYS
+561 AFTAYTATAGGADYS
-574 GIAPITV
+574 GIAPVSV

-743 DSARSDAFVIDKS
+743 DSARSDAFVIDAS

-770 YFMNIADT
+770 YFMNIADS
-778 TGIIDAYENYP
+778 TGIVEAYENYP
-789 PLDHDWVLDIK
+789 PYDHDWVLDIK

-822 GVRIHYSYNDDTLLA
+822 GVRIHYSYDDDTLLA
-837 EPVYPLAF
+837 EPIYPLAF
-845 DEYATKSDLGGMTLE
+845 EEYATKSDLGGMTLE
-860 MVGSSAQATGT
+860 MVGSTAQATA
-871 NILYIITGSN
+871 NNVLYIITGSN

>member
-19 NIEYSAGPNINITDD
+19 NIEYSAGPNINITND

-56 LSGGENIAITN
+56 LSGGDNIAITN
-67 NDGISTISISGD
+67 NDGISTISISGE
-79 IYSAGENINITD
+79 IYSAGDNINITD

-110 VSGKADASAIPT
+110 VSGKADSSAIPT
-122 IVDYSAGSN
+122 IVDYSAGAN
-131 INISDHVISG
+131 INISGHVISG
-141 KDWSPELD
+141 RDWSPDLD

-191 KILAPSAVQLEFGG
+191 KILAPSAIQLEFGE

-230 RLPDIDPYLS
+230 RLPDLWPHLS
-240 AYLPVSSFNNYT
+240 GYLPISSFNNYT
-252 DYAEARMSAI
+252 DYAEARMSGI

-268 AYTTAVNNYHS
+268 AYTTAVNNYHN
-279 KLDKSAFDE
+279 KLDISAFSA
-288 YSAAHSGDDA
+288 YTAAHSGDET
-298 VPYSAGDN
+298 VPYSAGAN
-306 INVTD
+306 IDVTD
-311 HIISGRDWTDVIQ
+311 HVISGKDWTDVIQ

-346 AHSGDDITPYSAGS
+346 AHSGDD
-360 NINVTDHVISGKDW
+360 V
-374 SNEIAAAGSGD
+374 
-385 KTPYSGSSGIQVQDH
+385 TPYSGSSGIQVQDH

-415 ANINISNQN
+415 DNINITND
-424 VISGKDWTNTI
+424 VISGRDWTDTI
-435 DSHIASATS
+435 DEHIASAISS
-444 AFLTSGDLPSAK
+444 ADIPSAK
-456 PVSGASGIKIEELT
+456 PVSGTSGIKIEELS
-470 DRVVFSISGD
+470 DKVVFSISGD
-480 VGKTYSAGA
+480 VGKTYSAGS
-489 NINITNEVI
+489 NINITNDVI
-498 SGRDWSTNISS
+498 SGKNWQ
-509 ATSGKLDSSWTAG
+509 
-522 KDVTPYSAGNNIKI
+522 P
-536 TNHVVSGKDWTTEIS
+536 EIDA
-551 SATSGKLDTT
+551 ATSGKLDTS
-561 AFTAYTATAGDYS
+561 AFTAYSASHSGTDYS
-574 GIAPITV
+574 GIAPVVV
-581 DNVNR
+581 DNENR

-605 DDFADKILTINAD
+605 DNFADKILTINAD

-634 GNEIS
+634 GNEVS
-639 GTNSYGFGAYNIVS
+639 GTNSLGFGAYNIVS
-653 GVSLAAGLANRAS
+653 GVSFAAGLANRAS

-694 SIAVGDYNRVHNG
+694 SIAVGDYNNVHNG
-707 QALGLNLRM
+707 QALGYNLRM
-716 DGGMAIGKNNLTS
+716 DGGMAIGQNNKTS
-729 ADALFVIGNGSGSD
+729 ANALFVIGNGSGSD

-756 GNVFANG
+756 GNIYANG

-770 YFMNIADT
+770 YFMNIVE
-778 TGIIDAYENYP
+778 TGGIVEAFDSYP
-789 PLDHDWVLDIK
+789 PMDHDWVLDIK

-808 WSAFGGTATLDIDQ
+808 WSAFDGTATLGIDQ
-822 GVRIHYSYNDDTLLA
+822 GIRIHYSHLDNLLIP
-837 EPVYPLAF
+837 EPVYPLGF
-845 DEYATKSDLGGMTLE
+845 NSYATKGDLGGMTLE
-860 MVGSSAQATGT
+860 MVGTSAEASGT